1 MSLSSLL
8 YALPPD
14 RLSFVNDVSAL
25 AIKSDIN
32 KHDLI
37 RISQDFKIQV
47 LWLWWQRNRAW
58 ETMRILQRAIRTAA
72 TAMAATRPVAV
83 ATYQRGQGAKTF
95 IRFSHLYWV
104 CPYDLI
110 CSTSTK

>member
-1 MSLSSLL
+1 MILKTCDNEHVSVSSPSP
-8 YALPPD
+8 LPVVD
-14 RLSFVNDVSAL
+14 DVSAL

-37 RISQDFKIQV
+37 RISQEFKIQV
-47 LWLWWQRNRAW
+47 LWLWQRNRAW

-83 ATYQRGQGAKTF
+83 ATYQR
-95 IRFSHLYWV
+95 
-104 CPYDLI
+104 
-110 CSTSTK
+110 